1 MKFNVNQQDLQQAL
15 NYCQGVIEKRSTLP
29 ILSNILLDV
38 SNSKLIIT
46 ATDLDLIFVHQ
57 LNNIEVLEE
66 GKTTTTSSIMYDIV
80 RKFSS
85 GKKINLSL
93 TDISKLQVES
103 EKSIFNLNC
112 ISATEFPLTDENFNE
127 NEFVIKSK
135 QLLKLLNKCK
145 FSVSNDETRH
155 YLSGIYFHQTE
166 VEDKNYLTAVA
177 TDSHRMSISKIRLD
191 QKIDFEPIILP
202 KKTIFQLCSLLD
214 SYDGDVK
221 VSNLKS
227 KIKFELNNSILIS
240 KLIDGKFPN
249 YIQVIPKNNQKKL
262 EIDLKLFLNSVDRV
276 ASVSL
281 DKKDGVK
288 FNLSK
293 DILDLSVN
301 NTNSGD
307 GKETLNV
314 KFDHDLEISI
324 EADQSYG
331 NGFLLPLGPLRE
343 LPSRL
348 NQVDFKVYHTYTERN
363 QNYTMKYVID
373 ELENP
378 YHGVSIKL
386 CKWANEKVIH
396 AISAIGSPKRFYN
409 LLEQS
414 GFILA
419 NTTSLLDHEHI
430 PRSYFEETKESTIF
444 ITEKDA
450 TKLKNYSNPKI
461 WVVKVKM
468 VLNKPI
474 NKLIEEKIAPLVKPV
489 C

>member
-29 ILSNILLDV
+29 ILSNILLDA
-38 SNSKLIIT
+38 SNSKLTIT
-46 ATDLDLIFVHQ
+46 ATDLDLIFIHQ
-57 LNNIEVLEE
+57 LNNVEILDE
-66 GKTTTTSSIMYDIV
+66 GKTTTTSSIMYDII
-80 RKFSS
+80 RKLTS
-85 GKKINLSL
+85 GKKINLTL
-93 TDISKLQVES
+93 TDVSKLQVES

-127 NEFVIKSK
+127 NEFTIKSK

-191 QKIDFEPIILP
+191 EKIEFDPIILP
-202 KKTIFQLCSLLD
+202 KKTIFQLCSMLD
-214 SYDGDVK
+214 TYDGDVK

-227 KIKFELNNSILIS
+227 KIKFELKNSILIS

-288 FNLSK
+288 FNLSN
-293 DILDLSVN
+293 DTLNLSVN

-314 KFDHDLEISI
+314 KFDHDLEISF
-324 EADQSYG
+324 
-331 NGFLLPLGPLRE
+331 N
-343 LPSRL
+343 SRYL
-348 NQVDFKVYHTYTERN
+348 
-363 QNYTMKYVID
+363 ID
-373 ELENP
+373 VASQLDGDRVEIFFNDT
-378 YHGVSIKL
+378 
-386 CKWANEKVIH
+386 
-396 AISAIGSPKRFYN
+396 GSPA
-409 LLEQS
+409 L
-414 GFILA
+414 I
-419 NTTSLLDHEHI
+419 
-430 PRSYFEETKESTIF
+430 
-444 ITEKDA
+444 KDPGDFDSI
-450 TKLKNYSNPKI
+450 Y
-461 WVVKVKM
+461 VVMPMKG
-468 VLNKPI
+468 
-474 NKLIEEKIAPLVKPV
+474 
-489 C
+489 

>member
-29 ILSNILLDV
+29 ILSNILLDA
-38 SNSKLIIT
+38 SNSKLTIT
-46 ATDLDLIFVHQ
+46 ATDLDLIFIHE
-57 LNNIEVLEE
+57 LNNVEILEE
-66 GKTTTTSSIMYDIV
+66 GKTTTTSSIMYDII
-80 RKFSS
+80 RKLNS

-93 TDISKLQVES
+93 SDISKLQVES

-112 ISATEFPLTDENFNE
+112 ISATEFPLTDENFND
-127 NEFVIKSK
+127 NEFIIKSK
-135 QLLKLLNKCK
+135 KLLKLLNKCK

-177 TDSHRMSISKIRLD
+177 TDSHRMSISKIRLEK
-191 QKIDFEPIILP
+191 KIDFDPIILP

-221 VSNLKS
+221 VSNVKS

-240 KLIDGKFPN
+240 KLIDGRFPN

-293 DILDLSVN
+293 DTLNLSVN

-314 KFDHDLEISI
+314 KFDHDLEISF
-324 EADQSYG
+324 
-331 NGFLLPLGPLRE
+331 N
-343 LPSRL
+343 SRYL
-348 NQVDFKVYHTYTERN
+348 TDVASQLDGERVEIFFN
-363 QNYTMKYVID
+363 DT
-373 ELENP
+373 
-378 YHGVSIKL
+378 
-386 CKWANEKVIH
+386 
-396 AISAIGSPKRFYN
+396 GSPALIKDPGDFD
-409 LLEQS
+409 S
-414 GFILA
+414 
-419 NTTSLLDHEHI
+419 
-430 PRSYFEETKESTIF
+430 IF
-444 ITEKDA
+444 
-450 TKLKNYSNPKI
+450 
-461 WVVKVKM
+461 VVMPMKG
-468 VLNKPI
+468 
-474 NKLIEEKIAPLVKPV
+474 
-489 C
+489 

>member
-29 ILSNILLDV
+29 ILSNILLDA
-38 SNSKLIIT
+38 SNSKLTIT
-46 ATDLDLIFVHQ
+46 ATDLDLIFIHQ
-57 LNNIEVLEE
+57 LKNVEILEE
-66 GKTTTTSSIMYDIV
+66 GKTTTTSSIMYDII
-80 RKFSS
+80 RKFNS

-112 ISATEFPLTDENFNE
+112 ISASEFPLTDENFNQ
-127 NEFVIKSK
+127 NEFIIKSK

-155 YLSGIYFHQTE
+155 YLSGIYLHQTE
-166 VEDKNYLTAVA
+166 FEDKNYLTAVA

-191 QKIDFEPIILP
+191 EKIDFDPIILP

-214 SYDGDVK
+214 SYDGNVK
-221 VSNLKS
+221 VSNVKA

-262 EIDLKLFLNSVDRV
+262 ELDLKLFLNSVDRV

-293 DILDLSVN
+293 DTLDLSVN

-307 GKETLNV
+307 GKETLSVN
-314 KFDHDLEISI
+314 FDHDLEISF
-324 EADQSYG
+324 
-331 NGFLLPLGPLRE
+331 N
-343 LPSRL
+343 SRYL
-348 NQVDFKVYHTYTERN
+348 
-363 QNYTMKYVID
+363 ID
-373 ELENP
+373 VASQLDGDRVEIFFNDT
-378 YHGVSIKL
+378 
-386 CKWANEKVIH
+386 
-396 AISAIGSPKRFYN
+396 GSPALIKDPSDFD
-409 LLEQS
+409 S
-414 GFILA
+414 
-419 NTTSLLDHEHI
+419 
-430 PRSYFEETKESTIF
+430 IF
-444 ITEKDA
+444 
-450 TKLKNYSNPKI
+450 
-461 WVVKVKM
+461 VVMPMKG
-468 VLNKPI
+468 
-474 NKLIEEKIAPLVKPV
+474 
-489 C
+489 